1 MRVIEENSDAS
12 LALIERTR
20 EKMGTEDYEALP
32 DLLRKLNGLDL

>member
-1 MRVIEENSDAS
+1 MQVIEANIDDS

-20 EKMGTEDYEALP
+20 EKMGAEDYEALL